1 MQLGRL
7 NLAEEIANVVREMI
21 VDGRLPPGE
30 RINEMQL
37 AARLGISRT
46 PLREALSRLL
56 TEGALSSVARRGF
69 FVRPLS
75 AQEVQSIYPIR
86 ALLDPAAL
94 RLAGIPAPERL
105 ARLRESNRRLSVARQ
120 AAEAIRLDDLFH
132 LELLESC
139 PNPVLIELIGQFMWR
154 TRRYE
159 LGVMGK
165 SANMS
170 GAVAAHERILDAL
183 EAGELDLACLELEGN
198 MMRGKQ
204 PVLDWLAARIP
215 EEQCQ

>member
-1 MQLGRL
+1 MQSGRL

-21 VDGRLPPGE
+21 VDGRLPAGQ
-30 RINEMQL
+30 RINEMHL
-37 AARLGISRT
+37 AGQLGISRT

-56 TEGALSSVARRGF
+56 AEGALSSVARRGF

-75 AQEVQSIYPIR
+75 AEEVRSIYPIR

-94 RLAGIPAPERL
+94 RLTGSPAPERL
-105 ARLRESNRRLSVARQ
+105 ARLREANRRLSVARQ

-132 LELLESC
+132 LELLEGC
-139 PNPVLIELIGQFMWR
+139 PNPVLIELIRQFMWR

-165 SANMS
+165 SASMS
-170 GAVAAHERILDAL
+170 GAVAAHDRILDAL
-183 EAGELDLACLELEGN
+183 EAGDLDLACLELEGN

-204 PVLDWLAARIP
+204 PVLDWLAARVP
-215 EEQCQ
+215 EEPSR

>member
-1 MQLGRL
+1 MQSERL
-7 NLAEEIANVVREMI
+7 NLAEEIANVLREMI
-21 VDGRLPPGE
+21 VEGRLPAGR
-30 RINEMQL
+30 RINEMHLSAQ
-37 AARLGISRT
+37 LGISRT

-75 AQEVQSIYPIR
+75 AEEVRSIYPIR

-94 RLAGIPAPERL
+94 RLTGSPAPERL
-105 ARLRESNRRLSVARQ
+105 ARLRETNRRLSVARQ

-132 LELLESC
+132 LELLEGC
-139 PNPVLIELIGQFMWR
+139 PNSVLIELIRQFMWR

-165 SANMS
+165 DASMS
-170 GAVAAHERILDAL
+170 GAVASHERILDAL
-183 EAGELDLACLELEGN
+183 EAGDLDLACLELEGN

-204 PVLDWLAARIP
+204 PVLDWLAARGS
-215 EEQCQ
+215 EEQ